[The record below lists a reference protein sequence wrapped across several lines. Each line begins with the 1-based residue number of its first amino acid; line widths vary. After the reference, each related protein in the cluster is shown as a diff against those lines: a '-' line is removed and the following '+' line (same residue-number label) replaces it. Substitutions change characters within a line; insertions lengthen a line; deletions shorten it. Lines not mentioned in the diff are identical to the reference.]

1 MCLKDK
7 EVAGVV
13 LTSDLCWIMLKALL
27 VIKADWR
34 EGGGAGGAARQ
45 SKQVRVFRESSR
57 APAQCFSAPSLYRKT
72 RASDTVQ
79 RFRARACL
87 EFRV

>member
-34 EGGGAGGAARQ
+34 GGGGRGCKTVKASSCVSRIEP
-45 SKQVRVFRESSR
+45 STCSVLFR
-57 APAQCFSAPSLYRKT
+57 PKSL
-72 RASDTVQ
+72 SEDPGFGHGSTVQ
-79 RFRARACL
+79 G
-87 EFRV
+87 